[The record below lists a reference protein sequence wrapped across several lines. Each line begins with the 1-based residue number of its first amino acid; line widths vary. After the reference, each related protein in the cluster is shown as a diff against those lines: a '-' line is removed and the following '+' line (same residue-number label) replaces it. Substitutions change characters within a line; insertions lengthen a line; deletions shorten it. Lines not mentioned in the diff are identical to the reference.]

1 MKVTLKALRSNLD
14 LTQKQM
20 AELIGVS
27 KETWSNYEN
36 YETFP
41 NVPVIEMI
49 TRKTGVNY
57 NDIIFLPQEYGLTV
71 SNGVEHAEKAKE
83 AY

>member
-1 MKVTLKALRSNLD
+1 MRVTLKALRTNMG
-14 LTQKQM
+14 LTQQAM

-41 NVPVIEMI
+41 NVPIIEKI
-49 TRKTGVNY
+49 TRKTGVSY
-57 NDIIFLPQEYGLTV
+57 DDIIFLPADYGYTV
-71 SNGVEHAEKAKE
+71 KVQNKQPS
-83 AY
+83 

>member
-1 MKVTLKALRSNLD
+1 MRVTLKALRTNMG
-14 LTQKQM
+14 LTQQAM

-41 NVPVIEMI
+41 NVPIIEKI
-49 TRKTGVNY
+49 TRKTGVSY
-57 NDIIFLPQEYGLTV
+57 DDIIFLPPDYGYTV
-71 SNGVEHAEKAKE
+71 KVQNKQPS
-83 AY
+83 